1 MNKDNL
7 FFGIL
12 LGLIAPIIAFV
23 MSRFNITGIDVGSKY
38 LSFYVIA
45 ALINL
50 LLMRYYYRNE
60 MGNSAR
66 GIILIT
72 FLGAMAF
79 LFYREGKL
87 GV

>member
-12 LGLIAPIIAFV
+12 LGLIAPIIAV
-23 MSRFNITGIDVGSKY
+23 IMSRFDITGIDLGSKY

-50 LLMRYYYRNE
+50 LLMRYYYRNG
-60 MGNSAR
+60 MSNSAR

-79 LFYREGKL
+79 LFYRGGNL
-87 GV
+87 GA